1 MDRNPALCPA
11 RETEGNQTETGPD
24 LMGDYGLVREAYF
37 IKEEEERGWT
47 ELSKKIRSPV
57 NILQL

>member
-1 MDRNPALCPA
+1 
-11 RETEGNQTETGPD
+11 
-24 LMGDYGLVREAYF
+24 MGDYGLVREAYF